1 MQYNF
6 KIPVKFY
13 FSNFFNS
20 YVGISIFLI
29 WFAAV
34 FDPIGQ
40 LFFLRYIA
48 LFNIYLCIFLVIFL
62 TNYKYLPLNFK
73 TFSIIYLAFISP
85 VYGFAI
91 FIMRGGWDG
100 NFIDTSYIASGILII
115 TAVIYLNK
123 SFVDYGIKSMIL
135 ALQLL
140 SLTIIIIQL
149 NTLLSLDDS
158 WLSFFTERS
167 IALISFRD
175 YGGFVLPYIYFLASP
190 LLIFLVG
197 YHANNFLSKK
207 TAINFISTFFA
218 ILALVLS
225 GTRSHLLIALMS
237 LPFIYFL
244 LKVKN
249 KLETFV
255 VFLIFFILGFLFFNI
270 EIIQSMFSSAEA
282 SNSHKLSMLANY
294 SYIFDDLLSLFF
306 GQGYNAHEWSVP
318 LSEMINV
325 DGASKTELTYI
336 EYIRVYGLIMSIPFF
351 FILFYPIRRLML
363 LRREYIWLYPS
374 YILYLVNA
382 GLNPYMFSTNG
393 MLSLGLIISVISIKD
408 NYK

>member
-1 MQYNF
+1 MQ
-6 KIPVKFY
+6 I
-13 FSNFFNS
+13 
-20 YVGISIFLI
+20 
-29 WFAAV
+29 
-34 FDPIGQ
+34 
-40 LFFLRYIA
+40 LRPA
-48 LFNIYLCIFLVIFL
+48 
-62 TNYKYLPLNFK
+62 LNFK
-73 TFSIIYLAFISP
+73 TFSIIYLAFIAP
-85 VYGFAI
+85 IYGLSL
-91 FIMRGGWDG
+91 FILRGGWDG
-100 NFIDTSYIASGILII
+100 NFIDTSYIASAILIV

-149 NTLLSLDDS
+149 NSLLSLDDS

-197 YHANNFLSKK
+197 YHVNNFLSKK
-207 TAINFISTFFA
+207 TAINFMSTFFA

-225 GTRSHLLIALMS
+225 GTRSHLLIALIS
-237 LPFIYFL
+237 LPFTYFL

-249 KLETFV
+249 KLETFI
-255 VFLIFFILGFLFFNI
+255 VFLIFSILGFLFFNI
-270 EIIQSMFSSAEA
+270 EIIQSMLSSEEA
-282 SNSHKLSMLANY
+282 SNSLKLSMLTNY
-294 SYIFDDLLSLFF
+294 SFIFDDLISLFF
-306 GQGYNAHEWSVP
+306 GQGYNAHEWSLP

-363 LRREYIWLYPS
+363 LHRKYIWLYPS

-382 GLNPYMFSTNG
+382 ALNPYMFSTNG
-393 MLSLGLIISVISIKD
+393 MLSLGLIISVISIKE